1 MKKALI
7 PLAVLGAMSGGVY
20 AQTSVTVYGI
30 VDAGISSESYGKGT
44 VNAVTSGQVYGDR
57 LGFKGTE
64 DLGGGLSALFTLES
78 GFNINDGSMAQSG
91 TLFNRQSFVGLSGHA
106 GTVTLGRQY
115 TTLFRA
121 QLDYDPFFTGFA
133 GNAGHMMSNGGG
145 SQTARTNNSIF
156 YVTPTV
162 SGFEGQLLYGLG
174 GQAGNNQAG
183 RETGAALG
191 YKNGPLNVKVSY
203 HNAISATP
211 VNGALNSASNLNL
224 MATYDFGPIKVYASE
239 QNNSRDNLEGTN
251 TTFTTPSPTIITYGD
266 HTRDSLI
273 GMSMPFGNG
282 SFRASFIHKAD
293 ETRSSANANQLGLGY
308 IYAMSKTT
316 DLYTSFSKIN
326 NDALSSIRVATA
338 GASDRLFNVGID
350 HKF

>member
-7 PLAVLGAMSGGVY
+7 PLAVFGAMSGGVY
-20 AQTSVTVYGI
+20 AQTAVTVYGI

-64 DLGGGLSALFTLES
+64 DLGGGLSALFTLEM
-78 GFNINDGSMAQSG
+78 GYNINDGSMAQS
-91 TLFNRQSFVGLSGHA
+91 TSLFNRQSFVGLSGRA
-106 GTVTLGRQY
+106 GTLTLGRQY

-174 GQAGNNQAG
+174 GVAGSNQAG
-183 RETGAALG
+183 REMGAALG

-203 HNAISATP
+203 HNAINNPAVTP
-211 VNGALNSASNLNL
+211 AANLSSASNLNL
-224 MATYDFGPIKVYASE
+224 MATYDFGPIKIYASE
-239 QNNSRDNLEGTN
+239 QNNSRDNIEGTIIG
-251 TTFTTPSPTIITYGD
+251 TSTPTITYGD

-282 SFRASFIHKAD
+282 TFRASFIHKAD
-293 ETRSSANANQLGLGY
+293 QTRSDANANQLGLGY
-308 IYAMSKTT
+308 IYAMSKNT
-316 DLYTSFSKIN
+316 DLYTSISKIN
-326 NDALSSIRVATA
+326 NDALSSIRVSSA

>member
-174 GQAGNNQAG
+174 GVAGNNQSG
-183 RETGAALG
+183 REMGAALG

-203 HNAISATP
+203 HNAINS
-211 VNGALNSASNLNL
+211 VNNPTNNSASNLNL
-224 MATYDFGPIKVYASE
+224 MGTYDFGAIKIYASE
-239 QNNSRDNLEGTN
+239 QNNTRDNIEGAIIG
-251 TTFTTPSPTIITYGD
+251 SVVPTVTYGD

-293 ETRSSANANQLGLGY
+293 QTRSSANANQLGLGY

-326 NDALSSIRVATA
+326 NDALSSIRVSSA

>member
-7 PLAVLGAMSGGVY
+7 PLAVFGAMSGGVY
-20 AQTSVTVYGI
+20 GQTATTVYGI
-30 VDAGISSESYGKGT
+30 VDAGISSENTGKSSL
-44 VNAVTSGQVYGDR
+44 TSVSSGNVYGDR

-64 DLGGGLSALFTLES
+64 DLGGGMSALYTLEM
-78 GFNINDGSMAQSG
+78 GFNINDGTMGQS
-91 TLFNRQSFVGLSGHA
+91 TSLFNRQSFVGLSGRA
-106 GTVTLGRQY
+106 GTLTLGRQY

-145 SQTARTNNSIF
+145 TQGARTNNSIF
-156 YVTPTV
+156 YVTPNV

-174 GQAGNNQAG
+174 GQAGNNQAM
-183 RETGAALG
+183 REMGGALG

-203 HNAISATP
+203 HNAIDPA
-211 VNGALNSASNLNL
+211 GLNSASNLNL
-224 MATYDFGPIKVYASE
+224 MATYDFGAIKIYASE
-239 QNNSRDNLEGTN
+239 QNNSRDNIEGT
-251 TTFTTPSPTIITYGD
+251 TTPATTTTVTYGD

-273 GMSMPFGNG
+273 GMSMPFGSG

-293 ETRSSANANQLGLGY
+293 QTRANANANQLGLGY

-316 DLYTSFSKIN
+316 DLYTSVSKIN
-326 NDALSSIRVATA
+326 NDALSSIRVVSA
-338 GASDRLFNVGID
+338 GKSDRLFNIGMD